1 MNLPRRNQAAPLLL
15 VPLAGLT
22 LALAAAQSAPTTPA
36 YTKAQATAGA
46 KVYAAQCAACHGTT
60 LNNGGAPKL
69 AGPDFLKKWGKNT
82 LDDYHFIA
90 STTMPQTH
98 PGSLKEAEYLNAL
111 AYVLQQNGFK
121 PGTKPLAVS
130 DLKTYTFKK

>member
-1 MNLPRRNQAAPLLL
+1 MNKVAPLLI

-22 LALAAAQSAPTTPA
+22 LAAVPTASKTPT

-46 KVYAAQCAACHGTT
+46 KLYVAQCAACHGTK
-60 LNNGGAPKL
+60 LDNGGAPKL
-69 AGPDFLKKWGKNT
+69 AGAEFLKKWASNS
-82 LDDYHFIA
+82 LDDYHFIQ
-90 STTMPQTH
+90 STTMPQTR
-98 PGSLKEAEYLNAL
+98 PGALKEAEYLNLL

-121 PGTKPLAVS
+121 PGTKFLAAS

>member
-1 MNLPRRNQAAPLLL
+1 MNKVAYPLT
-15 VPLAGLT
+15 VALAGLT
-22 LALAAAQSAPTTPA
+22 LAAAPTTPA

-60 LNNGGAPKL
+60 LSNGGAPKL
-69 AGPDFLKKWGKNT
+69 AGPDFLKKWSKNT
-82 LDDYHFIA
+82 LDDYYFIE

-98 PGSLKEAEYLNAL
+98 PGSLKEAEYLNVL

-121 PGTKPLAVS
+121 AGTKPLAAA
-130 DLKTYTFKK
+130 DLKTYTFQK